1 MRDFRNIS
9 KFRIFDLLISLVILI
24 VLLPVSLIIFIVC
37 FMESGNPIFTQ
48 TRVGKDKKPFK
59 IYKFRTMK
67 KNTPSLASHLISKKS
82 ITKFGKVIRHLKL
95 DELPQII
102 NVIKGDMSL
111 IGPRPCLYNQEELIY
126 FRTKYK
132 VFNFLPGITGLA
144 QIKQIDMSE
153 PEKLA
158 ITDDK
163 MNKNLNLINYFK
175 LLFLTFF
182 GKGFG
187 DKVFRKN

>member
-1 MRDFRNIS
+1 MRDSGNI
-9 KFRIFDLLISLVILI
+9 KTYRIFDLLISLFLLI
-24 VLLPVSLIIFIVC
+24 VLLPLFLFIYIICFI
-37 FMESGNPIFTQ
+37 ESGNPIFKQ
-48 TRVGKDKKPFK
+48 TRVGKNKKPFR

-67 KNTPSLASHLISKKS
+67 MNTPSLASHLISKKS
-82 ITKFGKVIRHLKL
+82 VTKCGKIIRHLKL

-102 NVIKGDMSL
+102 NVIKGEMSL
-111 IGPRPCLYNQEELIY
+111 VGPRPCLFNQEELIH

-144 QIKQIDMSE
+144 QIKKIDMSE

-158 ITDDK
+158 INDYQ
-163 MNKNLNLINYFK
+163 MNKDLNLINYFK
-175 LLFLTFF
+175 FLFLTFF

-187 DKVFRKN
+187 DKVLSR